1 MGSESLTQPFLSVL
15 HPMVTAFT
23 GHPPMNHSYSAFLF
37 TLILLASVATA
48 QTVDRADRWRDNC
61 EHGWNNDRA
70 RFCEVRN
77 YTISPA
83 AKISVD
89 GGANGGVTF
98 TGENRRDVRIV
109 ARIEASADDDA
120 TAREIASQIRVFT
133 DGGQIRAEGP
143 SNRDHTSWSVSY
155 DVYVPSQTNLEA
167 NTNNGGI
174 SAENV
179 RGAMNFEAT
188 NGGIRL
194 SDVGGSV
201 RARTTN
207 GGVTANLS
215 GTTWQ
220 GQGLDLQTTNGGATV
235 YVPRG
240 YNAQLET
247 GTTNGGM
254 RVDFPITV
262 TGSLTRRLS
271 TRLGS
276 GGPLVRVVTTNGGVH
291 IAER

>member
-1 MGSESLTQPFLSVL
+1 MRRSL
-15 HPMVTAFT
+15 
-23 GHPPMNHSYSAFLF
+23 YSAYAFPLF
-37 TLILLASVATA
+37 LLATVATA
-48 QTVDRADRWRDNC
+48 QTQDRAERWRDNC
-61 EHGWNNDRA
+61 EHGWNDSRA
-70 RFCEVRN
+70 RFCEVRT

-83 AKISVD
+83 SRISVD
-89 GGANGGVTF
+89 GGPNGGVSF
-98 TGENRRDVRIV
+98 IGENRRDVRIV
-109 ARIEASADDDA
+109 ARIQASADDDA
-120 TAREIASQIRVFT
+120 TATAIARRIRIIT

-143 SNRDHTSWSVSY
+143 SQRNHDSWSVSY
-155 DVYVPSQTNLEA
+155 DIYVPNQANLEA
-167 NTNNGGI
+167 TTENGGI

-179 RGAMNFEAT
+179 RGEMNFEAT
-188 NGGIRL
+188 NGGVHL
-194 SDVGGSV
+194 SDVGGNV

-207 GGVTANLS
+207 GGVIANLS

-247 GTTNGGM
+247 GTNNGGM

-262 TGSLTRRLS
+262 RGSLNRHIS
-271 TRLGS
+271 TQLGS